1 MGQTWDV
8 SQMQCFEVWSQGG
21 AVGGGTFSEGYAIGA
36 SLGRNS
42 WTPEPASLGKH
53 TFHGVLSYN
62 MQPSNNEASGQPDTS
77 ETGSQSQSFLLVG
90 CLAPPS
96 QWQKLTCCVSVILFP
111 LQLLGNMQTGF
122 AFSQEFS
129 LTVIILLE
137 IFCLTQEVRISYSW
151 EYHSLFVK

>member
-1 MGQTWDV
+1 MSPKCSALRFGPRV
-8 SQMQCFEVWSQGG
+8 VLLVVEPLVKVMPLER
-21 AVGGGTFSEGYAIGA
+21 A
-36 SLGRNS
+36 SLVGNS
-42 WTPEPASLGKH
+42 WTPEPASLSLGRH
-53 TFHGVLSYN
+53 AFHGVLSYN

-96 QWQKLTCCVSVILFP
+96 QWQKLTCCISVILFP

-137 IFCLTQEVRISYSW
+137 IFCLTQEVRISY
-151 EYHSLFVK
+151 